1 MFRKLI
7 TMSIRS
13 NMYNRRTFSSC
24 NNRCKVDD
32 VTNNLIRQERYL
44 TNINAKI
51 DILAIMSVTNV
62 LFSFFLTF

>member
-24 NNRCKVDD
+24 NNCWKVYE

-44 TNINAKI
+44 DIINKNIG
-51 DILAIMSVTNV
+51 ILAIMSIFNIMVSII
-62 LFSFFLTF
+62 F